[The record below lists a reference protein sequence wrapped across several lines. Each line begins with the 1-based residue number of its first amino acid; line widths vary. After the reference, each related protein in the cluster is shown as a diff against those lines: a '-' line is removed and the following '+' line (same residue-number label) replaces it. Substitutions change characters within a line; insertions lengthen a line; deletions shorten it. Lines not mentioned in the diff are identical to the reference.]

1 MFVSL
6 GLSSNGKYLALAFE
20 SRIKVL
26 LFLYI
31 IVPFC
36 SILIDIVL
44 SILYNQYK
52 NARDQVGARE
62 FACHLNCLAK
72 MNYRFN

>member
-1 MFVSL
+1 MFVSIA
-6 GLSSNGKYLALAFE
+6 SSLNGKYLALAFE

-62 FACHLNCLAK
+62 FACHLNC
-72 MNYRFN
+72 

>member
-6 GLSSNGKYLALAFE
+6 ASSSNRKYLALAFE

-31 IVPFC
+31 IVPIC

-52 NARDQVGARE
+52 NARDQVGALE
-62 FACHLNCLAK
+62 FACHLNCVAK